1 MYKKLREFLRVQL
14 CQHQAGARHSEGK
27 AFFFMKKYL
36 LITIIGL
43 GIIIAVRGFV
53 ETPVYAFSRIVRE
66 MGYDD
71 VSEKPYEVSEF
82 TVPDEFNA
90 VYERYNSLLRQNGYD
105 LSPYKGKKCK
115 RYTYLIPSQNARAN
129 IIVHNGEIIG
139 GDISGIT
146 LDGIMLPIKGKDN

>member
-1 MYKKLREFLRVQL
+1 
-14 CQHQAGARHSEGK
+14 
-27 AFFFMKKYL
+27 MKKYL

-43 GIIIAVRGFV
+43 GIIIAARSFV

-82 TVPDEFNA
+82 TIPYEFNA
-90 VYERYNSLLRQNGYD
+90 VYERYNNLLKQSGYD
-105 LSPYKGKKCK
+105 LSLYKGKKCK
-115 RYTYLIPSQNARAN
+115 RYTYLIPSLNARAN
-129 IIVHNGEIIG
+129 IIVHNGKIIG

-146 LDGIMLPIKGKDN
+146 LDGIMLPIKGNDD